1 MTARERLMDHVA
13 IATAMYP
20 SRETRTVALLALD
33 ASAEAISIVG
43 NEESRA
49 AIRALRAELAK
60 EE

>member
-1 MTARERLMDHVA
+1 VSDGVSALRSELC
-13 IATAMYP
+13 
-20 SRETRTVALLALD
+20 ETALLALD
-33 ASAEAISIVG
+33 AAAEAISIVG